1 MMYFIALCD
10 DDERELDKIE
20 DFLTAYQKS
29 RETDEY
35 RIDRFGSAEELLE
48 RITDKEY
55 APDLLLLDIFMSGKT
70 GIEAAVELRRQECGT
85 FIVFLTTSKE
95 YALEAYEVDAL
106 QYLVKPL
113 EKEKFFHAMDIV
125 FQQMKKA
132 EEDQIVMKVAGGG
145 IRQMKPDDI
154 VYCESQKNYQ
164 MLYLNAEECRV
175 RMTARELWEMLE
187 QFAQFSRCGRS
198 YILNLNHVVS
208 VEKEEILMDNDCRIY
223 IPRNVSAEFKK
234 VYFSYYFN
242 NEEKH

>member
-1 MMYFIALCD
+1 MYFIALCD

-20 DFLTAYQKS
+20 DFLAVYQKS

-35 RIDRFGSAEELLE
+35 RIDRFRSAEELLE
-48 RITDKEY
+48 RITEKEY

-95 YALEAYEVDAL
+95 YALEAYGVDAL

-113 EKEKFFHAMDIV
+113 EKKRFFHAMDIV
-125 FQQMKKA
+125 FRQMKKA
-132 EEDQIVMKVAGGG
+132 GDEQIVVKVAGGG

-164 MLYLNAEECRV
+164 MLYLNEEECRV
-175 RMTARELWEMLE
+175 RMTAKELWEMLE

-198 YILNLNHVVS
+198 YILNLNHVMT
-208 VEKEEILMDNDCRIY
+208 VEREEILMDNDCRIF

-234 VYFSYYFN
+234 VYFSYYFDG
-242 NEEKH
+242 EEKR

>member
-1 MMYFIALCD
+1 MYFIALCD

-20 DFLTAYQKS
+20 DFLAAYQES

-35 RIDRFGSAEELLE
+35 RVERFRSAEELLE
-48 RITDKEY
+48 RITETEY
-55 APDLLLLDIFMSGKT
+55 TPDFLLLDIFMSGKS
-70 GIEAAVELRRQECGT
+70 GMEAAVELRRQECGA

-95 YALEAYEVDAL
+95 YALEAYGVDAL

-113 EKEKFFHAMDIV
+113 EKERFFHAMDIV
-125 FQQMKKA
+125 FRHIKKMG
-132 EEDQIVMKVAGGG
+132 EEQIVMKVAGGG
-145 IRQMKPDDI
+145 IRQMKPDGI

-164 MLYLNAEECRV
+164 MLYLNAEECRI

-187 QFAQFSRCGRS
+187 DFPQFSKCGRS

-208 VEKEEILMDNDCRIY
+208 VEKEEIRMDNDCRIY

-234 VYFSYYFN
+234 VYFSYYFSGG
-242 NEEKH
+242 EKR

>member
-1 MMYFIALCD
+1 MYFIALCD

-35 RIDRFGSAEELLE
+35 RIDRFRSAEALLE
-48 RITDKEY
+48 KITQKEY
-55 APDLLLLDIFMSGKT
+55 VPDLLLLDIFMSGKT
-70 GIEAAVELRRQECGT
+70 GIEAAVELRRQKCGA

-95 YALEAYEVDAL
+95 YALEAYGVDAL

-113 EKEKFFHAMDIV
+113 EKERFFHAMDIV

-132 EEDQIVMKVAGGG
+132 GDEQIVMKVAGGG
-145 IRQMKPDDI
+145 IRQMRPDDI

-164 MLYLNAEECRV
+164 MLYLETEECRV
-175 RMTARELWEMLE
+175 RMTAKELWEMLE
-187 QFAQFSRCGRS
+187 HFNQFSRCGRS

-208 VEKEEILMDNDCRIY
+208 VEKEEILLDNDSRIY
-223 IPRNVSAEFKK
+223 IPRNVSSEFKK
-234 VYFSYYFN
+234 VYFAYYFN
-242 NEEKH
+242 SEEKL